1 MSTKSKGARGAQS
14 KCAPRP
20 TSSRKSMQP
29 PGKRQGQ
36 QEQTAASSD
45 PRRKLEACLSP
56 PCLLPSESRK
66 TFKDV
71 RDGFLDALGPT
82 DALEMFFVANVV
94 GLAWEVE
101 RYRRMRTD
109 LLSAVRHT
117 GLDYLVPEGSEEE
130 GDLGRDTW
138 VADIRFAEQGL
149 GPACERLKRRL
160 AHAGITM
167 EQVEAA
173 TLLQGLA
180 DVERISRLE
189 DVAQARLHACL
200 EDLERRRDR
209 LAARARSALA
219 VALPEAARD
228 GT

>member
-1 MSTKSKGARGAQS
+1 VSKKSDGARGAKS
-14 KCAPRP
+14 KRAPRP
-20 TSSRKSMQP
+20 KSSRKSVQP
-29 PGKRQGQ
+29 PGEGQGQ
-36 QEQTAASSD
+36 QELPAASSD
-45 PRRKLEACLSP
+45 PRRKLEACLPP

-82 DALEMFFVANVV
+82 DALEMFFIANVV
-94 GLAWEVE
+94 DLAWEVQ
-101 RYRRMRTD
+101 RYRRMRAD

-138 VADIRFAEQGL
+138 VADIRFAKQGL
-149 GPACERLKRRL
+149 EPASDRLKRRL

-167 EQVEAA
+167 QQVEAA
-173 TLLQGLA
+173 TLLQGLP
-180 DVERISRLE
+180 DVERICRLE
-189 DVAQARLHACL
+189 DIAQARLHACL